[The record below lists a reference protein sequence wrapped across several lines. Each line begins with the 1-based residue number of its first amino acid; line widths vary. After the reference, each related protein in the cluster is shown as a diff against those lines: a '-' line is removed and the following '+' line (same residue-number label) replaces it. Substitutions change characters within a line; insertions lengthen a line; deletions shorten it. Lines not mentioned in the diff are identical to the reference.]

1 MVRSHGSVVKPL
13 SPTDISDRNVD
24 TLFMVW
30 LVSRSTAG
38 LLDKALRPV
47 DVSADEFAIYSILNR
62 APGITPSEL
71 ARWMAAPA
79 TTVSSYLK
87 RLETRGHLVRLAHPQ
102 DRRSYRLALSDS
114 GELKYQAATALFA
127 PVRSRV
133 TRRLAAEEGDVRSAL
148 LRLRAV
154 LDDVRQRADQDL
166 ADTSSVPSSQAGP
179 APPLQPGQQ
188 PA

>member
-1 MVRSHGSVVKPL
+1 MVRNRSSVVNPL
-13 SPTDISDRNVD
+13 SSTDISDRNVD

-38 LLDKALRPV
+38 LLDTALRAV
-47 DVSADEFAIYSILNR
+47 NVSADEFAIYSILNK

-87 RLETRGHLVRLAHPQ
+87 RLETRGHLIRLAHPQ

-114 GELKYQAATALFA
+114 GELKYQAAKALFA

-133 TRRLAAEEGDVRSAL
+133 TRGLAAEEGDVRRTL

-154 LDDVRQRADQDL
+154 LDDVRQGADQDL
-166 ADTSSVPSSQAGP
+166 SDT
-179 APPLQPGQQ
+179 
-188 PA
+188 